1 MTLRMKHVLILLALA
16 AAACSRPAAD
26 ADPTPTALVTTVP
39 VQRADLAETAT
50 AYGAAEFSPDAE
62 RTLTAPVEAV
72 VGQVLA
78 PAGTPVRAGQPVVT
92 LKLSPTSAL
101 DVAKAR
107 QDAQVAQAAYARAVR
122 LRAGGLASDAD
133 VETARAA
140 SATASQTAG
149 SLGARAGGGLVLRA
163 PVAGV
168 VETVTLGPGDTAAQG
183 AAIAKVGA
191 LGDLRI
197 RLALDAKVAAT
208 ITPGAVVRVSPLSG
222 GGERFG
228 VVASVDPRLDPATR
242 LASVVVRVSA
252 AGFVPGEPLQG
263 AIVVTDHP
271 GALTVPRASL
281 LYDGDQPYLFVAV
294 GGVAHRRDV
303 RLGAQAADKVEIA
316 QGVAPGDKVVVD
328 GAAALDDG
336 MAVREG
342 APTGPAA

>member
-1 MTLRMKHVLILLALA
+1 MPDTRFFDDLGPLSLGEFARIGGASAPPADQADLVITAVAPLDRA
-16 AAACSRPAAD
+16 AAG
-26 ADPTPTALVTTVP
+26 ALSFYSD
-39 VQRADLAETAT
+39 RRYLADLAGAAAT
-50 AYGAAEFSPDAE
+50 ACFITPANADKAPPACVAL
-62 RTLTAPVEAV
+62 LTAEP
-72 VGQVLA
+72 
-78 PAGTPVRAGQPVVT
+78 
-92 LKLSPTSAL
+92 
-101 DVAKAR
+101 
-107 QDAQVAQAAYARAVR
+107 QAAYARAVR

-133 VETARAA
+133 VEAARAA

-168 VETVTLGPGDTAAQG
+168 VETVALGPGDTAAQG

-208 ITPGAVVRVSPLSG
+208 IAPGAVVRVSPLSG

-294 GGVAHRRDV
+294 GVVAHRRDV